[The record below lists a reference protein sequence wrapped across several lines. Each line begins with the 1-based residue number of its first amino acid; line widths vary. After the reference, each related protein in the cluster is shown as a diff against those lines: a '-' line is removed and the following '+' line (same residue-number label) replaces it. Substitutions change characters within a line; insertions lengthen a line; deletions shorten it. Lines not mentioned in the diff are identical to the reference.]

1 MLLLWCRGCFVFSG
15 VTWAPRKYKLVVCDV
30 QKKIWLNFK
39 FGFCLMVGLDLE
51 DLFQAKSFYDKWSSN
66 YLLTVHHN
74 ESRLSFS
81 CDLCERSTQTRHC
94 YRTGLI
100 QFWNQTANQPRGK
113 KGKGDW
119 KLICYLIHVTKEIYC
134 KIKTVLRLKGFVV
147 CKSVGICLRLFL
159 RQEWKKRGLKCKQIY
174 WL

>member
-1 MLLLWCRGCFVFSG
+1 MLLLWCRGCFVFSD
-15 VTWAPRKYKLVVCDV
+15 VTWAPRKYKLVVCDI
-30 QKKIWLNFK
+30 QKKIWLNFE

-74 ESRLSFS
+74 ECCLSFS
-81 CDLCERSTQTRHC
+81 CDLCERSAQTRHC

-113 KGKGDW
+113 KGKGA
-119 KLICYLIHVTKEIYC
+119 
-134 KIKTVLRLKGFVV
+134 LKAYMLPDTCNKRNILQNQDCSQAERFCSLQV
-147 CKSVGICLRLFL
+147 SRNLFKVIFK
-159 RQEWKKRGLKCKQIY
+159 RRVEKKRS
-174 WL
+174 